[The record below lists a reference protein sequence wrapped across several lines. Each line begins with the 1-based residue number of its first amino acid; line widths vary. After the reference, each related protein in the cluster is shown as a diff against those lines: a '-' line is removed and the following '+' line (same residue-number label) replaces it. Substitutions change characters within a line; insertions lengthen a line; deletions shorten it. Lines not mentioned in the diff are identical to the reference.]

1 MINSF
6 KFLTDNNGEDEVPVG
21 YINLENEDIATWMW
35 ESLMVPSTATYQI
48 VSVDTNGIIEFLRM
62 FPSEMIVPVSS
73 IVGPNG
79 LVHCGGDESVGW
91 GFNIQTDPIYVT
103 YLSYTS

>member
-1 MINSF
+1 MIRDF
-6 KFLTDNNGEDEVPVG
+6 KFLSDNNEDEIPEG
-21 YINLENEDIATWMW
+21 YINLENVEIATWMW

-48 VSVDTNGIIEFLRM
+48 VSVDTDGIIEFLRM

-79 LVHCGGDESVGW
+79 VVHNGENEGNGW
-91 GFNIQTDPIYVT
+91 GFNIQTDPIHVT
-103 YLSYTS
+103 YLRYIP

>member
-1 MINSF
+1 MIRNF
-6 KFLTDNNGEDEVPVG
+6 KFLNDNDDDMPEG
-21 YINLENEDIATWMW
+21 YINLENVEIATWMW

-48 VSVDTNGIIEFLRM
+48 FSVDTDGIIEFLRM

-79 LVHCGGDESVGW
+79 VVHNGENEGIGW
-91 GFNIQTDPIYVT
+91 GFNIQTDPIHIT
-103 YLSYTS
+103 YLRYIP

>member
-1 MINSF
+1 MIKDF
-6 KFLTDNNGEDEVPVG
+6 KFLTDNDDDIPEG
-21 YINLENEDIATWMW
+21 YINLENVEIATWMW

-62 FPSEMIVPVSS
+62 FPSEILVPVSS

-79 LVHCGGDESVGW
+79 VVHNGENEGIGW
-91 GFNIQTDPIYVT
+91 GFNIQTDPIHVT
-103 YLSYTS
+103 YLSYIP

>member
-1 MINSF
+1 MIKNF
-6 KFLTDNNGEDEVPVG
+6 KFLTDNDDDIPQG
-21 YINLENEDIATWMW
+21 YINLENVEIATWMW

-62 FPSEMIVPVSS
+62 FPSEILVPVSS

-79 LVHCGGDESVGW
+79 VVHNGENEGIGW
-91 GFNIQTDPIYVT
+91 GFNIQTDPIHVT
-103 YLSYTS
+103 YLSYIP

>member
-1 MINSF
+1 MIRDF
-6 KFLTDNNGEDEVPVG
+6 KFLSDNNEDEIPEG
-21 YINLENEDIATWMW
+21 YINLENIEMASWMC

-48 VSVDTNGIIEFLRM
+48 VSADTNGIIEFLRM

-79 LVHCGGDESVGW
+79 VVHNGENEGNGW
-91 GFNIQTDPIYVT
+91 GFNIQTDPIHVT
-103 YLSYTS
+103 YLRYLP